1 LEFWDLLE
9 YRPRAR
15 GREGIGGVNYRGK
28 RMQRKRE
35 GDGRG
40 GVRGARNWLIMR
52 GHIAAED

>member
-1 LEFWDLLE
+1 LLE